1 MKRMPAVVAIA
12 LGVLALSSCESSKTD
27 DSDKAKLSEEG
38 AIPAPKGGSS
48 TRPVNETAFVFV
60 DRSDPEFEYA
70 YVVSTKGVIAQVS
83 VFPGYTNRQLFA
95 VPHLPE
101 PLAAG
106 AKRWEQVPGEIRPPF
121 IPGGPWF
128 SRTALLVDGDEQGQV
143 RGRLRDELRAERGDL
158 AHRADVALEEDVA
171 AERAISR
178 EGAQL
183 GGRSVAREADDE
195 HLAGTRGEVELGEGL
210 HSGRA

>member
-1 MKRMPAVVAIA
+1 MKRTSTVV
-12 LGVLALSSCESSKTD
+12 VLVLCVVALSSCESSKTD

-38 AIPAPKGGSS
+38 AIRAPKGGSS

-128 SRTALLVDGDEQGQV
+128 SRTAILLDAETPAETEYFKDSNEGL
-143 RGRLRDELRAERGDL
+143 RKWLRDLRKAVVKEDCRLAELPRWIAENSQMTR
-158 AHRADVALEEDVA
+158 R
-171 AERAISR
+171 
-178 EGAQL
+178 L
-183 GGRSVAREADDE
+183 GM
-195 HLAGTRGEVELGEGL
+195 
-210 HSGRA
+210 